1 MLSLA
6 ILALVLA
13 QIPDAPTPKQ
23 SPPPSSA
30 SFELQGDRLGES
42 LDTFV
47 SQHPKAECDT
57 SQTSRAVCYQW
68 TDVAIFGMTAHAAAN
83 CTLKRRYASDCLQ
96 GITAKFTDGRLV
108 SLAYTLAGTD
118 KAAAIAALKNKFG
131 TPGKNSSEGTVW
143 NKGDATAS
151 VIVGEPTETG
161 DSAASITIAISTTN

>member
-6 ILALVLA
+6 ILALVLV

-23 SPPPSSA
+23 SAPPSSV
-30 SFELQGDRLGES
+30 SFELQGDQLGES

-57 SQTSRAVCYQW
+57 SQPSRAVCYQW
-68 TDVAIFGMTAHAAAN
+68 ADVAIFGLTAHAATN
-83 CTLKRRYASDCLQ
+83 CTLKKRYAADCLQ
-96 GITAKFTDGRLV
+96 GITAKFTDRRLV

-131 TPGKNSSEGTVW
+131 SPTKNSSEGTIW
-143 NKGDATAS
+143 NKGEATAS

-161 DSAASITIAISTTN
+161 GSAASITIAIFTTN

>member
-1 MLSLA
+1 MLPLT

-23 SPPPSSA
+23 SPPPNSA
-30 SFELQGDRLGES
+30 AFELQGDQLGES

-57 SQTSRAVCYQW
+57 SQASRAVCYQW
-68 TDVAIFGMTAHAAAN
+68 ADVAIFGLTAHAAAN
-83 CTLKRRYASDCLQ
+83 CSLKKRYAADCLQ
-96 GITAKFTDGRLV
+96 GLTAKFADRRLV

-131 TPGKNSSEGTVW
+131 SPTKNSSEGTIW

-151 VIVGEPTETG
+151 VIVGEPAETG
-161 DSAASITIAISTTN
+161 GSEASITITIFTTN